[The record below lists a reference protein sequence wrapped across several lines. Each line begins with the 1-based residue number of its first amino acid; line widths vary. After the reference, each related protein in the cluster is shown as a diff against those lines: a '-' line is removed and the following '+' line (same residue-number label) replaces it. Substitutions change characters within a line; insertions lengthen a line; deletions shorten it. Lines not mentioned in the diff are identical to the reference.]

1 MTNKKQIY
9 QEQGLGN
16 SLVFGNNPA
25 LLIIDFS
32 KGFNDPKVFGGGN
45 ISEAI
50 FNSKKLLNFCRKTNI
65 PIAYSR
71 IIYAEDGSNA
81 GVFASKAPKLKTLT
95 INNPLS
101 HIVEELKPLSGEYII
116 DKTEASCFQ
125 STGLLKWLVNKN
137 IDTIIIAGCTTSG
150 CVRATAVDACAYNY
164 IPFVISDCVGDR
176 AIEPHEASLFDLEQ
190 KYSEVINS
198 EELIKILKVK

>member
-1 MTNKKQIY
+1 MTNKNQIY
-9 QEQGLGN
+9 KEQGLGN
-16 SLVFGNNPA
+16 SLIFGNNPA

-32 KGFNDPKVFGGGN
+32 NGFNDPKVFGGGN

-50 FNSKKLLNFCRKTNI
+50 FNSKKLLNFCRISNI
-65 PIAYSR
+65 PVAYSR

-176 AIEPHEASLFDLEQ
+176 AIEPHEASLFDLGQ

-198 EELIKILKVK
+198 EELIKIWKGK